1 MPQKTLKNISNGNL
15 SDRDVSNLA
24 ANLGVDQAPLSKRV
38 DAIYNHFSTLFPP
51 NSFIAVAVSGGA
63 DSMALCLLLDD
74 WSKLYPQNI
83 MALIVDHGLRHET
96 RKEIQKTV
104 KWLSTNGVTYEI
116 LYWKD
121 KKPLTGVQSA
131 ARSARYSLMLQWCH
145 NNNFKTLVTGH
156 HLEDQVETFLLRV
169 EGGSGLDGLSSMSY
183 IADRAGIS
191 LVRPLLG
198 VPKIFLREYLN
209 SRRQIWIEDPSNQ
222 SLAFRRTAIRGIL
235 TNLKERGL
243 PASRINKVINNL
255 DLVRRHLSGVT
266 QVFFERAVRILPEA
280 FCIVDLSA
288 LKSLPEPI
296 LARVLIKIILEFNAK
311 VYPPKRRSI
320 EHLIENIR
328 SLKIRNFTLG
338 GCYFVFRGPS
348 LFVCRD
354 PRSISTQRV
363 FSGDKFIWDSL
374 FNIVISGPQ
383 RENGR
388 LSALGEKGWIEIVQK
403 CPELK
408 NIKIPN
414 PVVVTLPTLFDE
426 FGVIEVPG
434 LRYHCG
440 CPGKLS
446 FSIGRC

>member
-1 MPQKTLKNISNGNL
+1 MPQRTLKNISNGNF

-24 ANLGVDQAPLSKRV
+24 ANLGVDQVPLSKRV
-38 DAIYNHFSTLFPP
+38 GALYNHFSTLFQP

-63 DSMALCLLLDD
+63 DSMALCLLLHD
-74 WSKLYPQNI
+74 WSKLYSQKI
-83 MALIVDHGLRHET
+83 MALVVDHGLRQET
-96 RKEIQKTV
+96 RKEIQKIV
-104 KWLSTNGVTYEI
+104 KWLSTIEVSYEI

-121 KKPLTGVQSA
+121 KKPSTGIQSA
-131 ARSARYSLMLQWCH
+131 ARSARYGLMLQWCH

-169 EGGSGLDGLSSMSY
+169 EGGSGLDGLSSMSS
-183 IADRAGIS
+183 ISDRAGIS

-209 SRRQIWIEDPSNQ
+209 SKRQTWIEDPSNQ
-222 SLAFRRTAIRGIL
+222 SLAFRRTAIRGML
-235 TNLKERGL
+235 TNLKDKGIS
-243 PASRINKVINNL
+243 ASRINAVINNL
-255 DLVRRHLSGVT
+255 DLIRCHLSSVT

-288 LKSLPEPI
+288 LKSLPKPI
-296 LARVLIKIILEFNAK
+296 MVRVLIKIILVFNNK
-311 VYPPKRRSI
+311 IYPPRRRSI
-320 EHLIENIR
+320 KHLIENIR

-338 GCYFVFRGPS
+338 GCYFVFRGPN

-354 PRSISTQRV
+354 PRSISTQKV
-363 FSGDKFIWDSL
+363 FSGDKFIWDSV

-383 RENGR
+383 RENGK

-408 NIKIPN
+408 NIKIPH

-440 CPGKLS
+440 CPKKLS
-446 FSIGRC
+446 FSIERC